1 MIAGV
6 ESGQA
11 ARIRRRLMA
20 WYGRRR
26 RDLPWRGR
34 IEPYG
39 VWLSEIMLQQTQV
52 ATVIPYYA
60 RFLRRFPTVERLASA
75 EPDDVLRLWAGLGYY
90 ARARSLHRAA
100 RTIVG
105 ELGGTFPETA
115 EAWRRLPGVGRYT
128 AGAIASIVY
137 NERAAA
143 VDGNA
148 ARVLGRLFAP
158 ETRPRDAADRERVWR
173 LAEALLPRRRCGD
186 FNQALMELG
195 ATVCL
200 PGRAARCP
208 ACPLR
213 TQCAARLRGTVV
225 DVRGSESATRRGSVK
240 EETHVVAA
248 LRLDGRWLFVR
259 RPPGGLWGGL
269 WSLPTDVL
277 NGEKTA
283 TLAKN
288 VVRELGYPAAR
299 VRRRPFCE
307 LTHKLTHRTIR
318 FVGHVCSL
326 EPPGRHRKAGAAGSA
341 RWLTLEGC
349 ASVGVSTGMR
359 KVLAALRAAVAD

>member
-1 MIAGV
+1 MT
-6 ESGQA
+6 
-11 ARIRRRLMA
+11 
-20 WYGRRR
+20 WYERRR
-26 RDLPWRGR
+26 RDLPWRR
-34 IEPYG
+34 RTEPYG

-60 RFLRRFPTVERLASA
+60 RFLRRFPTVERLAAA

-100 RTIVG
+100 RTIVD
-105 ELGGTFPETA
+105 ELGGAFPETA

-148 ARVLGRLFAP
+148 ARVLGRLFAT
-158 ETRPRDAADRERVWR
+158 ETRPRDAADRERAWR

-200 PGRAARCP
+200 TGRAARCL

-213 TQCAARLRGTVV
+213 TQCAARRGGTVA
-225 DVRGSESATRRGSVK
+225 DVRGSKSATRRGFVK

-248 LRLDGRWLFVR
+248 LRRDGRWLFVR

-283 TLAKN
+283 ALAKT

-299 VRRRPFCE
+299 VRRPPFCE

-326 EPPGRHRKAGAAGSA
+326 EPPGRHRKTGANGSS
-341 RWLTLEGC
+341 RWLTLERS

-359 KVLAALRAAVAD
+359 KVLAALRADEADRRRKNTPAERRCSL